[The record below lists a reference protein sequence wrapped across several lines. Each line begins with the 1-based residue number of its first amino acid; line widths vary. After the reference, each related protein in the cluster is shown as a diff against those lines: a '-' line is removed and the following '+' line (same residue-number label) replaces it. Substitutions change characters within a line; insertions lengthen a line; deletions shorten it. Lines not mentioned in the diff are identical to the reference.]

1 MVPLAYVDRVY
12 SEKLRKLQHETK
24 MAKKSI
30 KKMHNR
36 MIDSQSSQQKQ
47 ISALVQENLQL
58 KQRLSENKRD
68 AEYLES
74 MQESQLG
81 LYSSEV
87 DDSRERIKDDFDQ
100 VPDDEGISELSQTF
114 LIEQTKMHI
123 TERTNED
130 SFAEDP

>member
-81 LYSSEV
+81 QYSSEV

>member
-47 ISALVQENLQL
+47 ISALLQENLQL

-74 MQESQLG
+74 MQEYQLG